1 MWCSHITFIFF
12 VMIHAIINRGAEN
25 MNPCKIY
32 LKPKEEIRLQQGH
45 PWVFNNEIDRIE
57 GDIKSGEIAFV
68 YSSKSQFI
76 GKGFLN
82 TSSKIF
88 VRLLSRD
95 EHETIDASFF
105 EDLIYNANQSR
116 IDMGYNNSY
125 RVLFGEADGIPGLI
139 VDKYGDYLSIQIL
152 SLGID
157 MRKDMFTH
165 ILVKLFNP
173 KGIFERSDVPVRKKE
188 GLALFKGTIYGEV
201 PDKVTIKENELIMEV
216 DIINGQKTGSFLD
229 QQDNHKA
236 VSPYVKNKT
245 VLDCF
250 SHIGG
255 FGLHA
260 AYYGAK
266 HATCLD
272 ISELAVSNIERNASL
287 NHLENVSAIKADVF
301 QALREYQKNDQA
313 FDMVIL
319 DPPAFAK
326 KNEDIKKAYQGYKEI
341 NLQALK
347 IIRPNGYL
355 MSCSCSHYMTPSL
368 FLDMLM
374 EASFDAKRVTQMVEF
389 RVQSKDHPALIGS
402 DESLYLKCVI
412 LKVK

>member
-1 MWCSHITFIFF
+1 
-12 VMIHAIINRGAEN
+12 

-57 GDIKSGEIAFV
+57 GDIKSGEIAYV
-68 YSSKSQFI
+68 YSNKSQFI
-76 GKGFLN
+76 GKGYLN

-88 VRLLSRD
+88 VRILSRN
-95 EHETIDASFF
+95 EQEIIDRSFF
-105 EDLIYNANQSR
+105 EHLIFSANQSR
-116 IDMGYNNSY
+116 IDMDYENSY
-125 RVLFGEADGIPGLI
+125 RVLFGEADGIPGFI
-139 VDKYGDYLSIQIL
+139 VDKYDDYLSIQIL

-157 MRKDMFTH
+157 LRKDMFVD
-165 ILVKLFNP
+165 ILVNLFQP
-173 KGIFERSDVPVRKKE
+173 KGIFERSDVSVRKKE
-188 GLALFKGTIYGEV
+188 GLELFKGTVYGEV
-201 PDKVTIKENELIMEV
+201 PDKVIIKENELIMEV

-236 VSPYVKNKT
+236 VFPYVKNKT

-266 HATCLD
+266 HVTCLD
-272 ISELAVSNIERNASL
+272 ISDLAVQNIEHNADL
-287 NHLENVSAIKADVF
+287 NHLKQVTAKKADVF
-301 QALREYQKNDQA
+301 QALRDYQKNNQS
-313 FDMVIL
+313 FDMIIL

-326 KNEDIKKAYQGYKEI
+326 KNEDLKKAYQGYKEI

-347 IIRPNGYL
+347 IINENGYL